1 MEKSFQKDYNIN
13 EQNKIYIIG
22 GKGVGKTSLF
32 HLIFSKQFNEDI
44 APSEIGIIKSN
55 YKFGEKEFTIKE
67 MTDDDNFS
75 NTNKL
80 KNELEDILLILILFS
95 YNDKDSL
102 KAAKNFIEFI
112 GNNLTNNRDLKLVLI
127 GNKYDL
133 IENEAIKE
141 SDIQKYVENIDNL
154 SYINISCKNNYNI
167 NQIIDMINDLEIEEE
182 KEDEDEINE
191 EERRERVKRMDG
203 KSCIFC

>member
-1 MEKSFQKDYNIN
+1 MEKSFQKNYNIN

-22 GKGVGKTSLF
+22 GRGVGKTSLF

-55 YKFGEKEFTIKE
+55 YKYGEKEFTIKE

-95 YNDKDSL
+95 YNDKDSF
-102 KAAKNFIEFI
+102 KTAKNFIEFI
-112 GNNLTNNRDLKLVLI
+112 RNNLTNNKDLNLI
-127 GNKYDL
+127 LMGNKYDL

-167 NQIIDMINDLEIEEE
+167 NQIIDMINNLENEEE